1 VRRVMTDPANS
12 PLSPGLVIA
21 ETYEIER
28 QLGRGGMGEVWLAKH
43 RRLAGKQV
51 AVKVLHIDR
60 ELPQEALARFKREA
74 EIAARLEHPN
84 IVQVLDFNM
93 LPTGQPYLV
102 MEFLKGQSLAVR
114 ARGKTLD
121 VAQVS
126 VIMRQVGAALQAA
139 HRAGVVHRDLK
150 PENIFII
157 PTAVGD
163 QVKVLDFGISKLS
176 DSNTV
181 QTTDSVLIGTPL
193 YMSPEQALGQNS
205 NVTHQSDLFSL
216 GSICY
221 ELFTGQAPFSA
232 DNIAKVVF
240 RIAYEKHTPLSATRP
255 DLADSVVAAVE
266 HALEKERERRTPN
279 IDAFVHELTGQ
290 ALAEVAQDE
299 TSGVYT
305 PGMSVTP
312 SMSSGQTRAP
322 SGSGAPKLLATPGPV
337 SSAPAQL
344 SQMDGARQV
353 SGKKLTFG
361 IIAVVAVISAV
372 VVKVRTD
379 NWAERSAYRT
389 SMIDAGYTLL
399 PDGTFNTDAGLKRA
413 PEVAVV
419 IDAGVAEVE
428 VDAGLAEAAI
438 DAGAP
443 AVQVVN
449 VEPVKSK
456 VPPTAAEL
464 AVLASLVKL
473 EQAEKWEN
481 IWDTRGTLRTKLQ
494 TPSARE
500 QGLGILI
507 TATCQ
512 RNDNAQL
519 ISIIK
524 EYKLVATA
532 SQVRGARARCV
543 KSYPSSEFLDW

>member
-1 VRRVMTDPANS
+1 MSDATS
-12 PLSPGLVIA
+12 PLAPGLVIA

-51 AVKVLHIDR
+51 AVKVLHVDR
-60 ELPQEALARFKREA
+60 QLPQEALARFKREA

-84 IVQVLDFNM
+84 IVQVLDFNT

-102 MEFLKGQSLAVR
+102 MEFLKGQSLALR
-114 ARGKTLD
+114 ARGKSLEL
-121 VAQVS
+121 AQVS
-126 VIMRQVGAALQAA
+126 GIMRQVGAALQAA

-193 YMSPEQALGQNS
+193 YMSPEQALGHNRD
-205 NVTHQSDLFSL
+205 VTNQSDLFSL

-221 ELFTGQAPFSA
+221 ELFTGTAPFNA

-240 RIAYEKHTPLSATRP
+240 RIAYEKHAPLVAARP
-255 DLADSVVAAVE
+255 DLPSSTVAAVE
-266 HALEKERERRTPN
+266 HALEKEKERRTKD
-279 IDAFVHELTGQ
+279 IDAFVLELTGQ

-299 TSGVYT
+299 SSGVYT

-312 SMSSGQTRAP
+312 SMSSGATRAP
-322 SGSGAPKLLATPGPV
+322 SGGDSGKIAAPATPLHPSVPSVPRAVQAAPV
-337 SSAPAQL
+337 
-344 SQMDGARQV
+344 V
-353 SGKKLTFG
+353 SGKKLIFG
-361 IIAVVAVISAV
+361 IFAIVAVLSAI

-389 SMIDAGYTLL
+389 GMIDAGYTLL
-399 PDGTFNTDAGLKRA
+399 ADGTFDMDAGRKTSA
-413 PEVAVV
+413 VAVV
-419 IDAGVAEVE
+419 EDAGVVEVAA
-428 VDAGLAEAAI
+428 VDAGVPAVVVVV
-438 DAGAP
+438 DAGVSETAAKP
-443 AVQVVN
+443 
-449 VEPVKSK
+449 K
-456 VPPTAAEL
+456 VPPTPAEEQL
-464 AVLASLVKL
+464 LASIAKL
-473 EQAEKWEN
+473 AASEKWDS
-481 IWDTRGTLRTKLQ
+481 IWESRGSMRAKLQ

-500 QGLGILI
+500 QGLGFLI
-507 TATCQ
+507 TATCA

-519 ISIIK
+519 MSIIN
-524 EYKLVATA
+524 EYKTVATTA
-532 SQVRGARARCV
+532 QVRQRRAGCM